1 MQNMLFLCSCTT
13 LYQGYENMQEVF
25 TLVSLVVE
33 ETMQNSRNPYQTL
46 MSHLILIA
54 L

>member
-13 LYQGYENMQEVF
+13 LYQGYENVQEVF
-25 TLVSLVVE
+25 TLVSQVE
-33 ETMQNSRNPYQTL
+33 ETMQNSRNPYQTF